1 MKVGYIQ
8 FKPAYGDTRAN
19 VDAMRRFI
27 STVKADLLVFP
38 ELATT
43 GYTFA
48 TKGELALLSEPF
60 ESSPS
65 LDALQKTARER
76 SCGLVVGFAEASGKR
91 VFNSAALL
99 RPDGTRELY
108 RKIHLFGAEN
118 LLFDPGDRP
127 FEVFDFDGIRL
138 GIMICFDWYFPES
151 VRVLALKGAQLICH
165 PVNFILPW
173 GQRAMVIRCIE
184 NRVFAVTA
192 NRYGVERHGERSF
205 TFTGASQITSP
216 SGEILAAA
224 PIEGD
229 HTAVVEIDPTL
240 ASNKKINRFNDLFEN
255 RRVEFY
261 REITGEK
268 KGNMTG

>member
-8 FKPAYGDTRAN
+8 FKPIFGDTETN
-19 VDAMRRFI
+19 VAAMRHFI
-27 STVKADLLVFP
+27 STAKADLLVLP

-48 TKGELALLSEPF
+48 TKEELEPLSEYF

-76 SCGLVVGFAEASGKR
+76 SCGIVVGFAETAGGQI
-91 VFNSAALL
+91 FNSAALL

-108 RKIHLFGAEN
+108 RKIHLFGAESE
-118 LLFDPGDRP
+118 LFEPGDIP
-127 FEVFDFDGIRL
+127 FEVHDFNGVRL
-138 GIMICFDWYFPES
+138 GIMICFDWFFPES
-151 VRVLALKGAQLICH
+151 ARVLALKGAQIICH

-173 GQRAMVIRCIE
+173 GQRAMVFRCLE
-184 NRVFAVTA
+184 NRLFAISA
-192 NRYGVERHGERSF
+192 NRYGVEHHGERSF

-216 SGEILAAA
+216 SGEILASA
-224 PIEGD
+224 PSEED
-229 HTAVVEIDPTL
+229 HTAVVEIDPDM
-240 ASNKKINRFNDLFEN
+240 ADNKKINRFNDLFEN

-261 REITGEK
+261 HEITGNKTE
-268 KGNMTG
+268 M